1 MRPAASGTVLHG
13 RGHELDTI
21 RTLLATARAGTGG
34 VLVVEGEP
42 GAGKSALLEAAAAEA
57 VGFQVLRTRGIQSE
71 AELAFTGLTELLAP
85 LTEVADSLP
94 PEQHRVLRTALDARG
109 TATAPIGQ
117 LPLATAVLAL
127 LTAAARRRPVLALVD
142 DAHWLDG
149 ASLAAVGFVARRL
162 ASAPIALLLVRRGPE
177 PKIGAADAVE
187 MRLRGLGAE
196 AARGLLADLGVEAR
210 AGAGNLT
217 DLSVEEN
224 RRDRLDEQHEHRAS
238 ASSASSGSSA
248 SPGSSAARLRLAAD
262 EFDRLLTETRGNPLA
277 LIEMAR
283 LAVSGVLDLATLA
296 GGREPLPSAVQLAG
310 LYHDQVTT
318 LPERARRALLTA
330 AASFTGEATPI
341 QAALFAARLDLGDL
355 APAEQAGHVE
365 LTDGTVRFA
374 HPLLRSAVYHG
385 AADADVR
392 DAHDRLADAFATE
405 AGPAAR
411 EQRAW
416 HRSYASDG
424 PDAPAAAALAEV
436 AAAAAR
442 RGAPAAA
449 RQAYQRAAVIA
460 PDPTPYLIK
469 AAVCARVEGDA
480 EAALDLLDAAEAALE
495 NQTSYIEEE
504 VLRAGIRSERSRV
517 DLSRADP
524 ARLMTE
530 LAAAAEIVPDPAHAA
545 DLTVAA
551 AAAAVLG
558 AHYGQAQSLAAL
570 AVERAVT
577 PSACAAAHAV
587 AEHLALLLGE
597 PASDTEHE
605 LPDPADLDTP
615 LEAIVYPAWTAAL
628 RGLPHPRL
636 GQALKAAHGAGA
648 RSRLPALLTMA
659 AELDQRAGHW
669 DVARGRALAAADI
682 GADLGQP
689 LWPALALGV
698 AARIAAYRGD
708 RADFADLENRL
719 AALPPVPADHPA
731 ELAFRHAKAVLALD
745 EDREAATTELQA
757 IEGVLHTQGVS
768 HPAFIPV
775 RADLDELLNREPVGE
790 QSDQGSS
797 ELAGTTDLA
806 DPFRAARRD
815 LQAARRL
822 RDRRHHAEA
831 RALLEPARDT
841 FRRLRARRWEAL
853 CDEELT
859 HLVAAKSPEPNGLT
873 PYETQVARHVGAGR
887 TNNETAAA
895 LYISPKTVEYHLRN
909 LYKKLGIRSRTELAR
924 IVATWEGDPK
934 QAPR

>member
-1 MRPAASGTVLHG
+1 MAARGDARPAASGTVLHG

-21 RTLLATARAGTGG
+21 RTLIAAARAGTGG

-42 GAGKSALLEAAAAEA
+42 GAGKSALLEAAAAVAADFE
-57 VGFQVLRTRGIQSE
+57 VLRTRGIQSE

-85 LTEVADSLP
+85 LTELAGGLP
-94 PEQHRVLRTALDARG
+94 PEQHRTLRTALDARG
-109 TATAPIGQ
+109 TAAVGQ

-127 LTAAARRRPVLALVD
+127 LTAAERRRPVLALVD

-149 ASLAAVGFVARRL
+149 SSLAAVGFVARRL
-162 ASAPIALLLVRRGPE
+162 ATAPIALLVARRGAE

-187 MRLRGLGAE
+187 VRLRGLGAE

-210 AGAGNLT
+210 AGAANLS
-217 DLSVEEN
+217 DLSVEEEPRDDPDE
-224 RRDRLDEQHEHRAS
+224 RRE
-238 ASSASSGSSA
+238 ASSSPSS
-248 SPGSSAARLRLAAD
+248 PREPWPAAAHLRLAAD
-262 EFDRLLTETRGNPLA
+262 EFDRLLAETRGNPLA

-283 LAVSGVLDLATLA
+283 LAASGVLDLATLA
-296 GGREPLPSAVQLAG
+296 GGREPLPSGVQLAG

-318 LPERARRALLTA
+318 LPERTRRALLTA
-330 AASFTGEATPI
+330 AASFTGDAAPI

-355 APAEQAGHVE
+355 APAEQAGFVE

-392 DAHDRLADAFATE
+392 DAHDRLAAALAAA

-416 HRSYASDG
+416 HRSYATDG
-424 PDAPAAAALAEV
+424 PDAAAATALAEV

-442 RGAPAAA
+442 RGAPTAA
-449 RQAYQRAAVIA
+449 RQAYQRAATIA
-460 PDPTPYLIK
+460 PDPTPYLIE
-469 AAVCARVEGDA
+469 AAVCARVEGDVD
-480 EAALDLLDAAEAALE
+480 AALDLLDAAEATLE
-495 NQTSYIEEE
+495 KQTSDIEVPAGPSGAPATGSG
-504 VLRAGIRSERSRV
+504 VLHTRIRTERSRV
-517 DLSRADP
+517 DLSRTDP
-524 ARLMTE
+524 ARLMTD
-530 LAAAAEIVPDPAHAA
+530 LAAAAETAPDPAHAA

-551 AAAAVLG
+551 TAAAVLG
-558 AHYGQAQSLAAL
+558 AHYGQARALAAL
-570 AVERAVT
+570 AVERAVLPAT
-577 PSACAAAHAV
+577 KAAAAAV
-587 AEHLALLLGE
+587 SEHVALLLGE
-597 PASDTEHE
+597 PAPDEQAP
-605 LPDPADLDTP
+605 LPDPTDLDMP
-615 LEAIVYPAWTAAL
+615 LETIVYPAWTAAL
-628 RGLPHPRL
+628 RGVPHPRL
-636 GQALKAAHGAGA
+636 ALALKAAHDAGA

-669 DVARGRALAAADI
+669 DVARGRALAAADL

-689 LWPALALGV
+689 LWPALALAV

-708 RADFADLENRL
+708 RADFADLEARL

-731 ELAFRHAKAVLALD
+731 ELAFRHARTVLVLD
-745 EDREAATTELQA
+745 EDREAAATELQA
-757 IEGVLHTQGVS
+757 IEDTLHTHGVR

-775 RADLDELLNREPVGE
+775 RADLDELLNRDPE
-790 QSDQGSS
+790 QDRQ
-797 ELAGTTDLA
+797 TP
-806 DPFRAARRD
+806 DPFQSARRD

-831 RALLEPARDT
+831 RALLEPAHDT

-853 CDEELT
+853 CEEELT
-859 HLVAAKSPEPNGLT
+859 HLVAAKTPEPKGLT

-924 IVATWEGDPK
+924 IVATWEGDT
-934 QAPR
+934 R